1 MSKPFNIFKSYDNL
15 NKKSNDNDKKE
26 FKVQNNDFPELTI
39 IKKQII
45 NDTSSEK
52 SFINTLKKEIK
63 ITHVETNEEE
73 KTPDGWV
80 SFKYEKSNSPLFG
93 QNLKVINK
101 VIIINNENVE
111 NKNEAFETINNL
123 CSLYEKR
130 RNEYIKLWG
139 EDEYNEM
146 FISPNYDDTYFDKL
160 DEKYEIEQ
168 QKLNEQYSNND
179 DDNYYYD
186 NTYIYDYKS

>member
-1 MSKPFNIFKSYDNL
+1 MSKPFNIFKSFDNL
-15 NKKSNDNDKKE
+15 NEKSNDHKKE
-26 FKVQNNDFPELTI
+26 FKIQNNDFPELTI
-39 IKKQII
+39 TKKPIV
-45 NDTSSEK
+45 NDTSEK

-63 ITHVETNEEE
+63 ITHVETSEEY

-111 NKNEAFETINNL
+111 NENEALEAINNL

-139 EDEYNEM
+139 KDEYNEM
-146 FISPNYDDTYFDKL
+146 FISPNHDDTYFDKL

-168 QKLNEQYSNND
+168 QKFNEQYSNND

-186 NTYIYDYKS
+186 NIYYDYKS

>member
-1 MSKPFNIFKSYDNL
+1 MSKAFNIFKSYDNL
-15 NKKSNDNDKKE
+15 NKKSNDDKKE
-26 FKVQNNDFPELTI
+26 FKVQNNDFPELIT
-39 IKKQII
+39 KKPII

-63 ITHVETNEEE
+63 ITNIDTSNED

-93 QNLKVINK
+93 QNLKLINK
-101 VIIINNENVE
+101 VIITNNENVE
-111 NKNEAFETINNL
+111 DENEAFEIINNL

-130 RNEYIKLWG
+130 RNEYIKIWG

-168 QKLNEQYSNND
+168 EKIYEQYSTND

-186 NTYIYDYKS
+186 NTYNYDYK